1 MIWEETSIAQKII
14 NLFPEENIVLNKKFN
29 DRKPDNWF
37 REYDI
42 IIELDEGNHED
53 YDTDDEKEREDMY
66 KRHSFKIL

>member
-29 DRKPDNWF
+29 DRKPDIWF

-53 YDTDDEKEREDMY
+53 YDTDDEKEREDMF

>member
-14 NLFPEENIVLNKKFN
+14 NLFSEENIVLNEKFN
-29 DRKPDNWF
+29 DGKPDIWF
-37 REYDI
+37 RDYDI

-53 YDTDDEKEREDMY
+53 YDTDDEKERKDMF

>member
-29 DRKPDNWF
+29 DRKPDISF
-37 REYDI
+37 RDYDI

-53 YDTDDEKEREDMY
+53 YDTDDEKEREDMF
-66 KRHSFKIL
+66 KKHSFKIL

>member
-14 NLFPEENIVLNKKFN
+14 KLFPEENIVLNKKFN
-29 DRKPDNWF
+29 DRKPDIWF

-53 YDTDDEKEREDMY
+53 YDTDDEKEREDMF
-66 KRHSFKIL
+66 KKHSFKIL